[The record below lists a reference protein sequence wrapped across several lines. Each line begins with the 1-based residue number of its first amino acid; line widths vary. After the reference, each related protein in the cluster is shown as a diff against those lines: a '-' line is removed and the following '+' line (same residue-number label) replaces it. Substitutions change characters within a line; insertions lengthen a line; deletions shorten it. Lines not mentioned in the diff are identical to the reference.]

1 MATKLSFDWKFD
13 KTGYPRYLNRKAR
26 LFQVVGEIKD
36 PKSDSDHLTTDD
48 LLVEKGYIVG
58 DDVYIYKGEAT
69 NIDDVLSRDGMA
81 KINEFYLFTF
91 NDESSAKTKATDT
104 LSIILTDTVDGTNT
118 HGMALFLLIKSYD
131 ENEREAFKAVH
142 TAKADLDAINDE
154 LEGDVDLYD
163 PDIVCNINASTAK
176 FAPPIDE
183 KDDFLKKLVKCLI
196 HVTGTD
202 VNKFKSVKDEKYWL
216 TNLKTALTGSTKMST
231 TNFRV
236 WSELMHSNFAV
247 IAYPEKSKGN
257 VPYVP
262 LIYNSENDE
271 IYMCENVPGVEFDG
285 KATHIGDFLNSVYDN
300 CPKVTVVAKNGSQAE
315 LVNMKDLEESD
326 ESYEE

>member
-1 MATKLSFDWKFD
+1 MATKLSFAWKLD

-36 PKSDSDHLTTDD
+36 PVSDGDNLSSDD
-48 LLVEKGYIVG
+48 LHAEKGYVIG
-58 DDVYIYKGEAT
+58 EDVFIYKGEVS
-69 NIDDVLSRDGMA
+69 NINDAVSRDGMT
-81 KINEFYLFTF
+81 KINEFYLFRITT
-91 NDESSAKTKATDT
+91 ESGKVTIDS
-104 LSIILTDTVDGTNT
+104 TNT
-118 HGMALFLLIKSYD
+118 LTTAITTATITETSEPQLVVLILIKSYD
-131 ENEREAFKAVH
+131 EDEREAFKAVH

-236 WSELMHSNFAV
+236 WSELMHANFAV
-247 IAYPEKSKGN
+247 IAYPEKSKGTT
-257 VPYVP
+257 PYVP
-262 LIYNSENDE
+262 LVYNSENDE
-271 IYMCENVPGVEFDG
+271 IYMCENVPGIEFDG

-326 ESYEE
+326 EE

>member
-48 LLVEKGYIVG
+48 LLVEKGYVVG

-81 KINEFYLFTF
+81 KINEFYLFKI

-104 LSIILTDTVDGTNT
+104 LSIIFTDTVDGTNT

-183 KDDFLKKLVKCLI
+183 KDDFLKRLKAEDTLKNTAEARRRKLRRACFRSLRYAQCSLR
-196 HVTGTD
+196 T
-202 VNKFKSVKDEKYWL
+202 SVP
-216 TNLKTALTGSTKMST
+216 
-231 TNFRV
+231 
-236 WSELMHSNFAV
+236 V
-247 IAYPEKSKGN
+247 IRS
-257 VPYVP
+257 
-262 LIYNSENDE
+262 
-271 IYMCENVPGVEFDG
+271 
-285 KATHIGDFLNSVYDN
+285 
-300 CPKVTVVAKNGSQAE
+300 
-315 LVNMKDLEESD
+315 
-326 ESYEE
+326 